1 MPRFFS
7 RNYNSSLKFNGS
19 SNYVTLGTSGS
30 IAQAS
35 AAFSLACWVKLN
47 ASSTGL
53 IFTPVGDITGSLNR
67 FYLQISD
74 NKVTTYVKTSGT
86 SASLSGNNVIPLNTW
101 VHLVMTYDGANVRV
115 YINAVL
121 DQTVVCT
128 GSCTSSASGMAIGRG
143 FAGTRYHNGNIAR
156 VQYWNARALS
166 LAEIQEIYFNGA
178 DESSA
183 SIRSGMTGEWKLDEG
198 TGSTAIDTFG
208 SNNGTI
214 TGATYDSD
222 VPFESKFIQ
231 RNANAAI
238 LANGADGAAGNIL
251 SVPFSA
257 TLNPTAAVTLE
268 IWFRPTALKAG
279 ILFDNSTVG
288 TTNSY
293 FLSMGADGSMNWFS
307 TIGGLSKTIVGTAKK
322 AKFFEWNCV
331 SATYNGSA
339 VLIFLNGSQLAETL
353 AASGALGTNSGPLR
367 IGAYYSGGISA
378 TFLGNLSQPRVY
390 AAGCTLAE
398 HQDRYYR
405 SITSTALQAGLV
417 LDLNTQLGA
426 GSTVT
431 DLSGLGNHAT
441 MGASA
446 SWTSDSPFK
455 SRKASVN
462 ANMVKNGN
470 FEYAP
475 PFTAATTTITRYI
488 DGTAGGSTTNDLF
501 GWGIEGTNSVGS
513 VSARFDTSNVNT
525 GTYSMKVST
534 TATASAC
541 DVRITRNITAANVL
555 QYGIRV
561 TPNTDYDVSFYM
573 QTVANSGSAT
583 QGAHVRIGQFT
594 SAGASVTSTDST
606 KVQTTTA
613 LTRYT
618 FRFTTS
624 STTTFLVPG
633 LRVVGSDGAGT
644 LIMDAWF
651 DDLTITPV
659 YPEGRVQAN
668 GNLVKNFDFEVAP
681 TFVAAT
687 ATRNRWIDGTSGGST
702 ANATYKWALNDTNSS
717 SSSVTA
723 QFDTASPNGGLY
735 SMKLSTLEAN
745 RAACVATAKSNSFA
759 DVSATSLR
767 VNPNTSYTYSAWM
780 KTNYVSGDSDD
791 GAYVQFTERSATA
804 SSITSTTTTKV
815 KTTTGWT
822 NYTGTFTT
830 NAATVYL
837 DILLF
842 VRGTTGAATLI
853 MDAWFDDIYLAPTTN
868 PGRIAIT

>member
-1 MPRFFS
+1 MPRFLR
-7 RNYNSSLKFNGS
+7 RNYDSSLRFNGS

-35 AAFSLACWVKLN
+35 SAFSVACWVKLN
-47 ASSTGL
+47 ASSSGL

-67 FYLQISD
+67 FYFQISD
-74 NKVTTYVKTSGT
+74 NKITSYVKTDAT
-86 SASLSGNNVIPLNTW
+86 SASLPGSSVIPLNAW
-101 VHLVMTYDGANVRV
+101 VHLVMTYDGANVRT
-115 YINAVL
+115 YINAAL

-128 GSCTSSASGMAIGRG
+128 GTCTASVSGMAIGRG
-143 FAGTRYHNGNIAR
+143 FAGTRYHNGNVAR

-166 LAEIQEIYFNGA
+166 LAEIQSIYFNGA
-178 DESSA
+178 DSYDA
-183 SIRSGMTGEWKLDEG
+183 SIRSGMTGEWKLDEWTG
-198 TGSTAIDTFG
+198 TTAIDSVG
-208 SNNGTI
+208 GNNGTI
-214 TGATYDSD
+214 TGATYVAD
-222 VPFESKFIQ
+222 VPFKSEFIQ

-251 SVPFSA
+251 SIPFSA
-257 TLNPTAAVTLE
+257 TLNPTAAVTVE

-288 TTNSY
+288 LTNSY
-293 FLSMGADGSMNWFS
+293 FLSMGANGSMSWFS
-307 TIGGLSKTIVGTAKK
+307 TIGGLSKNIVGTAKK

-367 IGAYYSGGISA
+367 IGAYFSGGISA
-378 TFLGNLSQPRVY
+378 TFQGNLSQPRVY

-462 ANMVKNGN
+462 ANMVKNGD

-475 PFTAATTTITRYI
+475 PFTAATTTGTRYV
-488 DGTAGGSTTNDLF
+488 DGTSGGSTTNSLF
-501 GWGIEGTNSVGS
+501 GWKHQSGAGPYSV
-513 VSARFDTSNVNT
+513 RFDPTVSHSGGSSLLISASDVLTS
-525 GTYSMKVST
+525 TYVDVGIGIAASKTVSEL
-534 TATASAC
+534 AFAIP
-541 DVRITRNITAANVL
+541 IT
-555 QYGIRV
+555 
-561 TPNTDYDVSFYM
+561 PSTDYLLTGYIKTTNVPTD
-573 QTVANSGSAT
+573 
-583 QGAHVRIGQFT
+583 GAYLQFT
-594 SAGASVTSTDST
+594 SYDAAGTRVNNTASTT
-606 KVQTTTA
+606 KVSGTADWTLISQRFTAGTTA
-613 LTRYT
+613 
-618 FRFTTS
+618 RFATI
-624 STTTFLVPG
+624 G
-633 LRVVGSDGAGT
+633 LMKNVAGNVS
-644 LIMDAWF
+644 DAWF
-651 DDLTITPV
+651 DDITLTPV
-659 YPEGRVQAN
+659 YPEGRVPAN
-668 GNLVKNFDFEVAP
+668 GNLVKNFDFEVVP

-687 ATRNRWIDGTSGGST
+687 TTGGRWVDGTSGGST
-702 ANATYKWALNDTNSS
+702 TNSTYKWAINTATGTVSS
-717 SSSVTA
+717 
-723 QFDTASPNGGLY
+723 QFDSSTSNTGTGSL
-735 SMKLSTLEAN
+735 KLSTLATGSN
-745 RAACVATAKSNSFA
+745 IIVKPLVSTTVATLQQF
-759 DVSATSLR
+759 SAQALPS
-767 VNPNTSYTYSAWM
+767 TSYTFTFWM
-780 KTNYVSGDSDD
+780 KTTANSGDSNS
-791 GAYVQFTERSATA
+791 GGFVQLLEYNAAGSN
-804 SSITSTTTTKV
+804 TTTTNSTMV

-822 NYTGTFTT
+822 QYSVVLTTAASTNYIVVTPRVDG
-830 NAATVYL
+830 N
-837 DILLF
+837 
-842 VRGTTGAATLI
+842 TGAATLI

>member
-30 IAQAS
+30 IAE
-35 AAFSLACWVKLN
+35 
-47 ASSTGL
+47 ASSA
-53 IFTPVGDITGSLNR
+53 FTVIAWFKQTAPAAGSVVTIVADTDVANKR
-67 FYLQISD
+67 FYFQLLDGKIRS
-74 NKVTTYVKTSGT
+74 YVATNGT
-86 SASLSGNNVIPLNTW
+86 SANFAGNLTYGFGVWNQVAL
-101 VHLVMTYDGANVRV
+101 TYDGSNARS
-115 YINAVL
+115 YINGVL
-121 DQTVVCT
+121 DQTVTCT
-128 GSCTSSASGMAIGRG
+128 GVCSASTAGMAIGRG
-143 FAGTRYHNGNIAR
+143 LATARYMPGNIAR

-353 AASGALGTNSGPLR
+353 AVSGALGTNSGPLR

-475 PFTAATTTITRYI
+475 PFTAATTGSGVWV
-488 DGTAGGSTTNDLF
+488 DGTTAGSATNDLF
-501 GWGIEGTNSVGS
+501 NWYKINGVSTFVASFDSAVKNS
-513 VSARFDTSNVNT
+513 
-525 GTYSMKVST
+525 GTYSMKIEATNT
-534 TATASAC
+534 TGRGRVMNTPFEATTTEAL
-541 DVRITRNITAANVL
+541 VK
-555 QYGIRV
+555 QYGIPVQRGL
-561 TPNTDYDVSFYM
+561 DYRLTAYVKTNNVPASSVKIAVQFF
-573 QTVANSGSAT
+573 TALGVAISSTNSAFFPAT
-583 QGAHVRIGQFT
+583 QDFT
-594 SAGASVTSTDST
+594 IYTAVITAP
-606 KVQTTTA
+606 TTA
-613 LTRYT
+613 DFARIA
-618 FRFTTS
+618 FS
-624 STTTFLVPG
+624 QDV
-633 LRVVGSDGAGT
+633 AGT
-644 LIMDAWF
+644 VCQAWI
-651 DDLTITPV
+651 DDLTFLPV
-659 YPEGRVQAN
+659 YPEGRVPAN
-668 GNLVKNFDFEVAP
+668 GNLVKNFDFEVVP

-687 ATRNRWIDGTSGGST
+687 TGLGRWIDGSSAGST
-702 ANATYKWALNDTNSS
+702 TNATYKWGTNSANS
-717 SSSVTA
+717 SGTIAA
-723 QFDTASPNGGLY
+723 QFDSSTSNSGSGSMKVSTTATASTAVVSNALTN
-735 SMKLSTLEAN
+735 TL
-745 RAACVATAKSNSFA
+745 AA
-759 DVSATSLR
+759 VSAFSYR
-767 VNPNTSYTYSAWM
+767 VNPGISYTYSVWM
-780 KTNYVSGDSDD
+780 RTNYVSGDSDD
-791 GAYVQFTERSATA
+791 GAYVQFTERNAA
-804 SSITSTTTTKV
+804 AGSITSTTSTKV

-822 NYTGTFTT
+822 NYTGTITT

-837 DILLF
+837 DILFF
-842 VRGTTGAATLI
+842 VRGTTGTGTLI

-868 PGRIAIT
+868 PGRVAIT